1 MRIYLKVLVFCV
13 SVLSFSCDDIIE
25 EDLTNDIIQ
34 TVYPTEGVVIE
45 SNVVSFSWNAL
56 DGADDYRVQVY
67 DLDQIKVHD
76 TLVSNTLVSLPMTQG
91 GYQWRVRGENSAY
104 QSTYSFPVYFEVEET
119 LILTNQQVVLSS
131 PSNNY
136 VTNNN
141 NVSLVWGSLSAA
153 EFYNLE
159 IVKNNS
165 LIVYQ
170 SGDITVTN
178 FNLDSTILDED
189 AVYTWKVKAL
199 NHSNSTA
206 TVFSTRTLSVDTV
219 NPNQPQNSQPV
230 DNSSQGSATTVDFS
244 WTIPADS
251 GTVQSSISYTIEI
264 ASDTAF
270 TDIIQT
276 SNVNG
281 TTFSQSFT
289 TIGDYYWRITAKDAA
304 GNVGLSSNYFKF
316 TIN

>member
-1 MRIYLKVLVFCV
+1 MKIYLKALVFC
-13 SVLSFSCDDIIE
+13 LSTLFFSCDDIIE
-25 EDLTNDIIQ
+25 EDLSNDIVQ
-34 TVYPTEGVVIE
+34 TVYPTEGTVIE
-45 SNVVSFSWNAL
+45 SNVVTFSWNEL

-67 DLDQIKVHD
+67 DLNQVKVHD
-76 TLVSNTLVSLPMTQG
+76 TLVNKTYISLPLTQG

-119 LILTNQQVVLSS
+119 LILTNQQVILTS

-136 VTNNN
+136 ITNNV
-141 NVSLVWGSLSAA
+141 NVSLNWDDLTAA

-159 IVKNNS
+159 IVKNSS

-170 SGDITVTN
+170 SGDITDTN
-178 FNLDSTILDED
+178 FTLGNTILDED
-189 AVYTWKVKAL
+189 AIYTWKVKAI
-199 NHSNSTA
+199 NNTNSTE
-206 TVFSTRTLSVDTV
+206 TVFSSRTLSIDTV
-219 NPNQPQNSQPV
+219 VPNQPQNTLPAN
-230 DNSSQGSATTVDFS
+230 NSSQSSASTINFS

-251 GTVQSSISYTIEI
+251 GPVQSAISFKIEI

-270 TDIIQT
+270 SNILQT

-281 TTFSQSFT
+281 TTFSQSFST
-289 TIGDYYWRITAKDAA
+289 VGDYYWRITAEDAA
-304 GNVGLSSNYFKF
+304 GNVGTTSNYFKF